1 MSAPVMTF
9 LLRALLL
16 IAALGVHVVSAQP
29 LTLDQVVSRAVKRA
43 NDRETARVSAAIA
56 SEQYLESQS
65 KFHLEL
71 RPRAGLMAF
80 SNPALLASSLGVGI
94 LLGSNRASSWA
105 LQNARLDAI
114 AAEIGAQRATMAAE
128 REALG
133 QYFAL
138 LQKQK
143 ATDAIR
149 DLVEQRRARLKS
161 VAEKAKAAEATAID
175 AAVLETGVITLETQ
189 LEDAE
194 TQEQIAA
201 AALGELLGAGEGEE
215 LRVADIEVPEHVD
228 EVPSIEVLYSAAKKK
243 GGFRVALREK
253 LNTEKKR
260 IPRVRPISV
269 TPPSASYAHIDN
281 HGRSGVG
288 LGQGGF
294 LLGGSTGS
302 LDIGL
307 QIFPGA
313 KAENAALATAI
324 SARISALESE
334 LADLD
339 DSVRSNLD
347 TLRLLV
353 VSTRR
358 KAERGARKLELADR
372 IQRLTSVRERS
383 GLASSQA
390 VITAEMDASRARAD
404 WHQAE
409 SERDAAW
416 THLMV
421 ACDLGGADTD
431 IQKSVAWEGQS
442 ENPGKSETEGLP

>member
-1 MSAPVMTF
+1 MTF
-9 LLRALLL
+9 LWHVLLL
-16 IAALGVHVVSAQP
+16 IAALSVHVVSAQP
-29 LTLDQVVSRAVKRA
+29 LTLDEVVSRAVKRA
-43 NDRETARVSAAIA
+43 NGRETARVSAAIA

-65 KFHLEL
+65 KFHFEL

-80 SNPALLASSLGVGI
+80 SNPALLASSLGVGM

-143 ATDAIR
+143 AADAIG
-149 DLVEQRRARLKS
+149 DLLEQRRTRLKS
-161 VAEKAKAAEATAID
+161 VSEKAKAAEATAID

-189 LEDAE
+189 LEEAE
-194 TQEQIAA
+194 TQEQMAA
-201 AALGELLGAGEGEE
+201 AALGELLGSSEGEE
-215 LRVADIEVPEHVD
+215 LRVADFEVPEH
-228 EVPSIEVLYSAAKKK
+228 EIPSIEVLYSAATKK
-243 GGFRVALREK
+243 GGSRVALREK
-253 LNTEKKR
+253 LDAEKKR

-269 TPPSASYAHIDN
+269 TSPSAGYAHIDD

-288 LGQGGF
+288 LGPGGS
-294 LLGGSTGS
+294 LLGGNTAS
-302 LDIGL
+302 LDLGL

-313 KAENAALATAI
+313 KAENAAVATAI

-339 DSVRSNLD
+339 GSLRSNLD

-358 KAERGARKLELADR
+358 KAERAARKLELADR
-372 IQRLTSVRERS
+372 IQRLTSLRERS

-421 ACDLGGADTD
+421 ACNLGGAGTD
-431 IQKSVAWEGQS
+431 IQKALAWEGRS
-442 ENPGKSETEGLP
+442 ENPVKTGTEGLP

>member
-1 MSAPVMTF
+1 MTF
-9 LLRALLL
+9 LLHALVL
-16 IAALGVHVVSAQP
+16 IAALGVPVVSAQP

-43 NDRETARVSAAIA
+43 NERETARVSAAIA

-65 KFHLEL
+65 KFHFEL

-80 SNPALLASSLGVGI
+80 SNPALLASSLGVGM
-94 LLGSNRASSWA
+94 LLGSNRTSSWA
-105 LQNARLDAI
+105 LQNARLDAVG
-114 AAEIGAQRATMAAE
+114 AEIGAQRATMAAE

-138 LQKQK
+138 LQKQN

-149 DLVEQRRARLKS
+149 DLLDERRTRLKS

-189 LEDAE
+189 LEEAE
-194 TQEQIAA
+194 TQEQMAA
-201 AALGELLGAGEGEE
+201 AALGELLGSSEGEE
-215 LRVADIEVPEHVD
+215 LRVADIEVPEHVE
-228 EVPSIEVLYSAAKKK
+228 EVPSIEVLYRGAAKK
-243 GGFRVALREK
+243 GGSRVALREK
-253 LNTEKKR
+253 LDAEKKR
-260 IPRVRPISV
+260 IPRVKPVSV
-269 TPPSASYAHIDN
+269 TSPSAGYAHIDD
-281 HGRSGVG
+281 HGHSGVG
-288 LGQGGF
+288 PGQGGF
-294 LLGGSTGS
+294 LLGGNSGS
-302 LDIGL
+302 LDLGL

-313 KAENAALATAI
+313 KTENAAVATAI
-324 SARISALESE
+324 TARISALESE

-339 DSVRSNLD
+339 HSLRSNLD

-353 VSTRR
+353 LSTRR
-358 KAERGARKLELADR
+358 KADRAARKLELADR
-372 IQRLTSVRERS
+372 IQRLTSLRERS
-383 GLASSQA
+383 GLTSSQA

-421 ACDLGGADTD
+421 ACDLGGAATD
-431 IQKSVAWEGQS
+431 IQKSLAWEGQS
-442 ENPGKSETEGLP
+442 ENPGKSETGGLP

>member
-1 MSAPVMTF
+1 MGPPVMTF
-9 LLRALLL
+9 LLHSLLL
-16 IAALGVHVVSAQP
+16 IAALGVPVVSAQP

-43 NDRETARVSAAIA
+43 NERETARVSAAIA

-65 KFHLEL
+65 KFHFEL

-80 SNPALLASSLGVGI
+80 SNPALLASSLGVGM

-143 ATDAIR
+143 AADAIG
-149 DLVEQRRARLKS
+149 DLLEQRRTRLKS

-194 TQEQIAA
+194 TQEQMAA
-201 AALGELLGAGEGEE
+201 AALGELLGSSEGEE
-215 LRVADIEVPEHVD
+215 LRVADFEVPEH
-228 EVPSIEVLYSAAKKK
+228 EIPSIEVLYSAAIKK
-243 GGFRVALREK
+243 GGSRASIREK
-253 LNTEKKR
+253 LDAEKKR
-260 IPRVRPISV
+260 IPRVRPVSV
-269 TPPSASYAHIDN
+269 TSPSASYAHIDD
-281 HGRSGVG
+281 HGHSGVG
-288 LGQGGF
+288 PGQGGF
-294 LLGGSTGS
+294 LLGGNSGS
-302 LDIGL
+302 LDLGL

-313 KAENAALATAI
+313 KAENAAVATAI

-334 LADLD
+334 LADLN
-339 DSVRSNLD
+339 DSLRSNLD

-358 KAERGARKLELADR
+358 KADRAARKLELADR
-372 IQRLTSVRERS
+372 IQRLTSLRERS

-421 ACDLGGADTD
+421 ACDLGGAATD
-431 IQKSVAWEGQS
+431 IQKALAWEGRS
-442 ENPGKSETEGLP
+442 ENPVKTGTEGLP